1 MTNNNQTEISDLLE
15 NLFLNKVS
23 VKKDWVLIQNQF
35 NKIYP
40 TFFIDF
46 LKKGIQ
52 LSTTEERYLLLEKI
66 GMNTQH
72 IASAL
77 EVLPESVYTLRYRL
91 RKKIN
96 KSPINSFN

>member
-1 MTNNNQTEISDLLE
+1 MVNNKQTEILDLLE
-15 NLFLNKVS
+15 NIFLNKVS

-35 NKIYP
+35 NKIHP

-52 LSTTEERYLLLEKI
+52 LSSAEERYLLLDKI

-72 IASAL
+72 IATAL

-96 KSPINSFN
+96 KFPINTFH